1 MKRNSVIFLQT
12 VIALVGATV
21 LGLLLYFP
29 QNEGRNVNATQFEI
43 YFNDPFLVYVY
54 LSSIPFFIALYQGF
68 KLLGYINRPNDES
81 LAQSLK
87 AVQTVKYCAIA
98 IAIATIGALVY
109 IAVSMGGKDDIAGG
123 VAMGIFITFTSV
135 MVASGASVFEKTLQ
149 NAITIKSENSSIV

>member
-29 QNEGRNVNATQFEI
+29 QNEGRNANATQFEI
-43 YFNDPFLVYVY
+43 YFHDPFLVYVY
-54 LSSIPFFIALYQGF
+54 ISSIPFFIALYQGF
-68 KLLGYINRPNDES
+68 KLLGYINHPTNES

-98 IAIATIGALVY
+98 IAVATIGALVY
-109 IAVSMGGKDDIAGG
+109 IAVSIGGKDDIAGG